1 MQRGGDALNDNSSAT
16 SEHTKP
22 RPQVALPELTS
33 TGRSLVGV
41 VEPLPSTAQYST
53 GGRNS
58 MKCCFPQ
65 CPQKTGAL
73 GKGQEMRADP
83 KGPL

>member
-1 MQRGGDALNDNSSAT
+1 MQRGDALNDNSSAT

-22 RPQVALPELTS
+22 HPQVALPELTS
-33 TGRSLVGV
+33 TGRSLAGAA
-41 VEPLPSTAQYST
+41 EPLPSTAQYST
-53 GGRNS
+53 GGKHS
-58 MKCCFPQ
+58 I
-65 CPQKTGAL
+65 TGAL